1 MGRGRT
7 ISAFASL
14 VLAALA
20 LTPLQAQEPL
30 NTLASTVEDEGPQLR
45 VGVRSFARPFSYR
58 SDTMVDVLTAVT
70 PGPLAKQRYTGYMV
84 RICDAVLTEMMLDP
98 FGKGSLKS
106 DGVEVVDIDLLL
118 AAMTNEQPESR
129 FALLQRPEDRS
140 QPFEP
145 RVDILCDPATITNA
159 RRDGLIISP
168 PVYLTGVSYVSQ
180 PNFARQIGAVD
191 QGNCP
196 RFLGNSAD
204 AVRFHFGLV
213 GHTTSV
219 RSGVQAFLTANEMPQ
234 YREALIA
241 FLRGEGDCRLED
253 SQEALLEEYES
264 TRNVRRDGSV
274 LLFNSHKDAAD
285 AFCRGEIVHYI
296 GDREIILQN
305 VSNIPGCAFTNGDRT
320 FTSDR
325 YAIFGRLDYNLDP
338 DRALRVARFFEIL
351 SQKIVSHPSIID
363 QAFYDTFHPTSPTR
377 TLDLF
382 FRSVRGAP

>member
-1 MGRGRT
+1 MGLGTLTRWFLGP
-7 ISAFASL
+7 
-14 VLAALA
+14 VLAALMMA
-20 LTPLQAQEPL
+20 PVQAQQ
-30 NTLASTVEDEGPQLR
+30 TKADSSQSSDTAPQLR
-45 VGVRSFARPFSYR
+45 IGVRSSARPFAYR

-84 RICDAVLTEMMLDP
+84 RICDSVLTEMMLDQ
-98 FGKGSLKS
+98 FGAGSLKA
-106 DGVEVVDIDLLL
+106 DGVKVVDIDRLM
-118 AAMTNEQPESR
+118 AEMAEDQPESR
-129 FALLQRPEDRS
+129 FSLLQRPEDRS

-145 RVDILCDPATITNA
+145 QVDILCDPATITNA

-180 PNFARQIGAVD
+180 LNFARQIGAVD

-204 AVRFHFGLV
+204 TVRFHFGLV

-264 TRNVRRDGSV
+264 TRNVRREGSV
-274 LLFNSHKDAAD
+274 LLFGTHQAAAE

-305 VSNIPGCAFTNGDRT
+305 VSNIPGCTFTNGDRT
-320 FTSDR
+320 FTADR
-325 YAIFGRLDYNLDP
+325 YAIFGRLDYDSDP
-338 DRALRVARFFEIL
+338 ERALRVARFFEIL

-377 TLDLF
+377 TLDIF